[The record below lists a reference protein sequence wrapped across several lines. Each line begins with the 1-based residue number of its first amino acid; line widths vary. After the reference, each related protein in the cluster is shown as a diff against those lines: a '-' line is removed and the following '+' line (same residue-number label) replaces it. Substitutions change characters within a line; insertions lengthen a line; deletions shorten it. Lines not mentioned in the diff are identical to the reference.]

1 MEVKKER
8 KTSAWAIA
16 LKKWNSNRSCYSIP
30 KKNSDEWKAVRALMG
45 EAPKEAPKATPKEVP
60 KEAPKEAQEPK
71 EKIKKV
77 TVKSEKSEGRPA
89 PIITPASCATVISV
103 PTAVP
108 KSKPKGVVK
117 EQKLVLLTA

>member
-16 LKKWNSNRSCYSIP
+16 LKKWNSTRSCYSIP
-30 KKNSDEWKAVRALMG
+30 KKDSDEWKAVRALMG
-45 EAPKEAPKATPKEVP
+45 EAPKEAPKEVP
-60 KEAPKEAQEPK
+60 KAEAPKAEAK

-89 PIITPASCATVISV
+89 ATTIIAPASCATVVSV
-103 PTAVP
+103 PTVVP
-108 KSKPKGVVK
+108 KSKPKGVIK
-117 EQKLVLLTA
+117 EQKNVLLTA

>member
-16 LKKWNSNRSCYSIP
+16 LKKWNSTRSCYSIP
-30 KKNSDEWKAVRALMG
+30 KKDSDEWKAVRALMG
-45 EAPKEAPKATPKEVP
+45 EAQGAAKAEVPKAQEAPK
-60 KEAPKEAQEPK
+60 AQEPK
-71 EKIKKV
+71 EKFKKV
-77 TVKSEKSEGRPA
+77 TVKSEGRPA
-89 PIITPASCATVISV
+89 SVPAAAPCATPVAV
-103 PTAVP
+103 PTVVP